1 MRPVLNKILQPIRRV
16 VTLIAAPFVAAAR
29 WLLGLV
35 LKAMDKLP
43 YRQRG
48 RGILSIVVVLFAAA
62 LAVWIGSGLFSG
74 LDKPVRTVRA
84 VEFTATTG
92 QVCEGFV
99 VRRESVI
106 TANDAI
112 TAQLLAEGQKVAAG
126 QVVAKGYTS
135 ASAQEKQREISE
147 LEDEL
152 AQLNYAGAATDAAD
166 HIAMDVE
173 IAQRLRQTAVL
184 LNRGQYLSA
193 AEDAAA
199 LKGLL
204 LRRFSTAAE
213 LDVIR
218 AEAEAVSSRIDML
231 DSELTGAVTEIHTQS
246 AGYFSAAADGLESV
260 LTPDTI
266 TALSVSQVENL
277 SLPTVPSGAVGRII
291 TGDEWFYLCV
301 MDTQKLGSAWVGDT
315 ATVKFSGENA
325 PTLSMEIRHVSQEE
339 DGKVALVLAAER
351 YMHLVTALR
360 QQQAE
365 VIFETYSGLRV
376 PKQAV
381 RVDENGNVGVYIME
395 SANASWKRVKILYDN
410 GESYVVELDKSS
422 TYNLWPGD
430 ELIVSAAELYDGKVV
445 Y

>member
-1 MRPVLNKILQPIRRV
+1 VRHVLKKIMQPFRRAFAL
-16 VTLIAAPFVAAAR
+16 VTAPFIAAVR
-29 WLLGLV
+29 WILGLA
-35 LKAMDKLP
+35 LKGLDKLP

-48 RGILSIVVVLFAAA
+48 RGILSIVVVLFAAS

-84 VEFTATTG
+84 VEFTAVTG
-92 QVCEGFV
+92 QLCEGFV
-99 VRRESVI
+99 VRQETVL
-106 TANDAI
+106 TADDTI

-126 QVVAKGYTS
+126 QIVARGYTS
-135 ASAQEKQREISE
+135 ASAQEKQRQISE

-152 AQLNYAGAATDAAD
+152 EQLSYAGAEADAGD
-166 HIAMDVE
+166 QIAMDVE
-173 IAQRLRQTAVL
+173 IARRLRRSAVL
-184 LNRGQYLSA
+184 LNQGQYLLAS
-193 AEDAAA
+193 EDAAA

-204 LRRFSTAAE
+204 LRRYSTAEE
-213 LDVIR
+213 LDAIR
-218 AEAEAVSSRIDML
+218 AEAEAVENQIKAL
-231 DSELTGAVTEIHTQS
+231 EGELTGAVTEIHTRT
-246 AGYFSAAADGLESV
+246 AGYFSAAADGLEEV

-277 SLPTVPSGAVGRII
+277 QAPSARADAVGRII

-301 MDTQKLGSAWVGDT
+301 IDADKLGSVWTGDK

-325 PTLSMEIRHVSQEE
+325 PTVTMEIRHISQEE
-339 DGKVALVLAAER
+339 DGRVALVLSAER

-395 SANASWKRVKILYDN
+395 SASASWKRVKILYDN